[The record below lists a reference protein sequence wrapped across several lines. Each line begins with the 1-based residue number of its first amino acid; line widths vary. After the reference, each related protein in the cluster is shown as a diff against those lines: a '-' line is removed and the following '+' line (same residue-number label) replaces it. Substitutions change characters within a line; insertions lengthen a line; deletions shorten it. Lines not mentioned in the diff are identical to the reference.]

1 MSNQQSSRVERAEEM
16 TALRHA
22 ASNTTRDNDIMEWLL
37 LQRDAQAEISA
48 MEFGKHD
55 PDYGVINPAEAL
67 KLKFFEAAEELRK
80 LRGVNASLSEA
91 LKNRIIVALADAKA
105 PAWEPTHKHYKGTLY
120 RVTGVRM
127 DAEFEELIEKVEYD
141 DADGEKF
148 VLSKDRFNSLIGSGK
163 PRYEFIAK

>member
-1 MSNQQSSRVERAEEM
+1 MTQQSTKVERAEEM
-16 TALRHA
+16 TQLRHA
-22 ASNTTRDNDIMEWLL
+22 QSTRDNDIMEWLL
-37 LQRDAQAEISA
+37 LQRDYHAEVSA

-67 KLKFFEAAEELRK
+67 KGKFFEAAEELRK
-80 LRGVNASLSEA
+80 LRDVNASLTDA

-105 PAWEPTHKHYKGTLY
+105 PAWEPTHRHYKGKLY

-141 DADGEKF
+141 DADGTKF

>member
-1 MSNQQSSRVERAEEM
+1 MAESSRVERAEEM
-16 TALRHA
+16 TQLRHA
-22 ASNTTRDNDIMEWLL
+22 ASNITRDNDIMEWLL

-55 PDYGVINPAEAL
+55 PDSGVINPAEAL

-80 LRGVNASLSEA
+80 LRDVNASLTDA

-105 PAWEPTHKHYKGTLY
+105 PAWEPTHRHYKGKLY

-148 VLSKDRFNSLIGSGK
+148 VLSKDRFNSLIGSGR